1 MIADHLTRIEK
12 FEVDLWKI
20 ADDLRANS
28 GLASNEYFM
37 PILGLIFLR
46 HATNRFYAAKAAID
60 ADKAAGRMPDRSL
73 IEADFT
79 RRRALML
86 PEAAR
91 YDVLLKNPKDGNLGA
106 ALTSAME
113 AVEAAFPPLAGQLP
127 KDYGRFEGDLLGA
140 TQGDGSSGY
149 PRHRRTEARRDAG
162 AQSDPYGLPA

>member
-1 MIADHLTRIEK
+1 MQGIEK
-12 FEVDLWKI
+12 FESELWKI

-37 PILGLIFLR
+37 PILGVIFLR
-46 HATNRFYAAKAAID
+46 HATNQFYEAREVIE
-60 ADKAAGRMPDRSL
+60 ADKAAGRMPDRPL
-73 IEADFT
+73 VEADFG

-91 YDVLLKNPKDGNLGA
+91 YDVLLTKPKDGKLGA

-127 KDYGRFEGDLLGA
+127 RDYGRFEDDLLDLRPIFHPVGSRASWLFEPQNLGDAMGRGA
-140 TQGDGSSGY
+140 
-149 PRHRRTEARRDAG
+149 
-162 AQSDPYGLPA
+162 LI